1 MAGMKYRKIVIPVL
15 AVCWWAP
22 MATAGVEIPTGEEY
36 CATAQQWMVTTELPV
51 TNHKHTDFDGFVKSK
66 ASAQPLSTHQYV
78 SRLRFPAKDREIE
91 GLVSCKFKSADEI
104 AAIHG
109 QQTVAEQ
116 QTCQA
121 LIGERLA
128 VLRTALGDSTV
139 LQDRQLVVGEDE
151 MARMGPTW
159 FRPWPHDAAAPGE
172 QGQTVLRAKA
182 LRVAYKSRVPIP
194 KAFKGVYYCHLP
206 SDEFLQALL
215 LGQIS
220 ADDQFQL
227 SE

>member
-1 MAGMKYRKIVIPVL
+1 MARMKYREILIPLL

-22 MATAGVEIPTGEEY
+22 IPAAGVEIPAGEEY
-36 CATAQQWMVTTELPV
+36 CAAAQQWMVTTRLPV
-51 TNHKHTDFDGFVKSK
+51 TNTVHKDFDGFVKSK
-66 ASAQPLSTHQYV
+66 ASAQPLGTHQYV
-78 SRLRFPAKDREIE
+78 SRFRFPEKEREIE

-116 QTCQA
+116 KTCQA
-121 LIGERLA
+121 LIGDRLA
-128 VLRTALGDSTV
+128 VLRAALGDSAV

-151 MARMGPTW
+151 LARMGPTW
-159 FRPWPHDAAAPGE
+159 FRPWPFDAAVPGG

-182 LRVAYKSRVPIP
+182 LRVAYKSRAPIP